1 MEDVMAAWRDDK
13 ARATLI
19 REAAGSVQ
27 PGRTP
32 RSFAEIL
39 FGYTNIE
46 DLANYDA
53 SSLAFLAE
61 QAWEHV
67 QRRTAGCAD
76 IRVVNPMMPDGREIS
91 VLEILNDN
99 MPFLFDS
106 TMAELAEQ
114 GIEVTLV
121 AHPIIAV
128 ERDEQGNLLRF
139 YGEALPQGARGERE
153 SLIHL
158 HITRLDADP
167 DRQKLIDGLT
177 RTLNDVRAC
186 VTDWRAMRA
195 RIEEA
200 IKTFSSNPPPLPIDE
215 VAEANQFLQW
225 LCADNFTF
233 LGLREYRFSPDSD
246 ASDDVTTGEG
256 LGILRDPD
264 VKVLRRGSE
273 MVVMTSEIREF
284 MREPS
289 LLIVMKANVSSRVH
303 RRIRMDYVGIKLYT
317 PDGRLEGEL
326 RLVGLFTSGAYTRS
340 ARQIPYVRHKVARV
354 LQRAGFDPNGH
365 SGKAL
370 MHILEEYPRD
380 ELFQVD
386 VDTLYNFVMEI
397 LILYERPRVRALAR
411 VDKFDR
417 FVSILAFIPREKFD
431 SDVRMR
437 VEAFLAQVYEG
448 RPAAHY
454 VSFPEGALAR
464 VHYII
469 GRYEG
474 KTPVVE
480 RATLEG
486 GISAIAA
493 TWGDKLRTALA
504 SSTDG
509 MRARMLANRY
519 AQAFTGGYTE
529 VFGAEQAIADIA
541 VIEKLTPK
549 RPVAISVH
557 RGEEDDPTRF
567 GLRVFSHGAP
577 LSLSYRVPVI
587 ENHGIRVVDER
598 TYEILPRAMPAPP
611 PVWLHDMT
619 IETSDGQPIAIS
631 PEFNHRLEASIMAVV
646 GDRAESDGY
655 NALILR
661 TALGWR
667 EVSSIRA
674 LSRYL
679 HQIRAPF
686 TQDYMWETLRKNAAI
701 TANIVAL
708 FQARLDPRLGLT
720 NAERSARETA
730 LLAEIEEQLKSVASL
745 DEDRILRRF
754 TNLVQATIRTNLWQ
768 VGQDGYPR
776 PVISFK
782 FDARAIEDLPAP
794 RPLYEIFVY
803 SPRVEGIHLRFG
815 KVARGGLRWSDRP
828 QDFRTEILGLVKA
841 QQVKNAVIV
850 PVGAKGG
857 FVPKRLPPP
866 SNREAWIAEGTEAYR
881 IFVRSLL
888 ELADNLDGDTIV
900 PPDSTVRHDG
910 DDPYLVVAADKG
922 TATFSDIA
930 NAISAEKGHWLGD
943 AFASGGSQGY
953 DHKKMGITAR
963 GAWEAVKRHFRELG
977 TDIQTAPFTAAGVGD
992 MSGDVFGNG
1001 MLLSPATKLVAA
1013 FDHRDIFIDPS
1024 PDPAISHAE
1033 RLRMFNLPR
1042 SSWQDY
1048 DKSLISPGGG
1058 VFSRSLKAIPL
1069 PAEVRALLD
1078 LDKAQATPFEVITA
1092 ILKARVD
1099 LLWFGGIGNYIRAS
1113 AESDDHVGDRANDP
1127 IRITGADVRA
1137 RVIGEGANLGVTQ
1150 RGRIEAAQKG
1160 LKLNTD
1166 AIDNSAG
1173 VNTSDVEVNIKIALA
1188 RPEREGRLSPAD
1200 RNSLLA
1206 VMTDEVGALV
1216 LRNNYLQT
1224 LALSLAERKGVA
1236 ETGFLAR
1243 LMQSLEQ
1250 RGLLSRAVE
1259 FLPDDAAI
1267 AERTRR
1273 GQSLTRPELAVLLAY
1288 AKLTL
1293 YDDLLVTSVP
1303 DDCYLARRLSEYFPR
1318 EVQDKFPAAVESH
1331 RLRREIIATGLV
1343 NAVINRG
1350 GPACIVRLIDETD
1363 ADIPTI
1369 VMAYVAVV
1377 ECYGL
1382 RRLNDAI
1389 DALDTRIDG
1398 QLQLALYAGVQD
1410 LLLSRMVWYVRNVD
1424 FKAGLDAVIARFG
1437 PGIRAIAAGLD
1448 DALPQDLQ
1456 AARIKRRQDL
1466 IDAAVPADLAGELAD
1481 LDALVPAPDIV
1492 TVAERTTRA
1501 IGDAAAT
1508 FFAAEANFRLD
1519 RIIAAA
1525 RNVPANDFFERLAID
1540 RAVDQIAAAERR
1552 LAADML
1558 ATGQSGQQAVETW
1571 LAAHPEATRIRR
1583 SVEEIAGSGLTLAKL
1598 TVAANLLGDLV
1609 KA

>member
-1 MEDVMAAWRDDK
+1 MASWRDDK

-19 REAAGSVQ
+19 HEAAANVQ
-27 PGRTP
+27 PGKAP
-32 RSFAEIL
+32 RSFAEHL
-39 FGYTNIE
+39 FGHTNLE

-53 SSLAFLAE
+53 ASLAFLAE

-67 QRRTAGCAD
+67 QQRTAGRAD

-91 VLEILNDN
+91 VLEVLNDN

-128 ERDEQGNLLRF
+128 ERNEQGKLLHF
-139 YGEALPQGARGERE
+139 YGEALPEGAKGERE
-153 SLIHL
+153 SLIYF
-158 HITRLDADP
+158 HIARLDADA
-167 DRQKLIDGLT
+167 DRQKLIEGLT
-177 RTLNDVRAC
+177 KTLNDVRAC
-186 VTDWRAMRA
+186 VADWRAMRA
-195 RIEEA
+195 RVEQA
-200 IKTFSSNPPPLPIDE
+200 IMTFRSNPPPLPIDE

-233 LGLREYRFSPDSD
+233 LGLREYRFSPDAD
-246 ASDDVTTGEG
+246 ASDDISTGEG

-264 VKVLRRGSE
+264 VKVLRRGTE
-273 MVVMTSEIREF
+273 MVVMTPEIREF
-284 MREPS
+284 MREPTV
-289 LLIVMKANVSSRVH
+289 LMVVKANVNSRVH
-303 RRIRMDYVGIKLYT
+303 RRVRMDYVGIKLYA

-340 ARQIPYVRHKVARV
+340 ARQIPYVRHKVEQV
-354 LQRAGFDPNGH
+354 LQRAGFDPASH
-365 SGKAL
+365 SGKAAL
-370 MHILEEYPRD
+370 HILEEYPRD

-386 VDTLYNFVMEI
+386 AETLYNFVMEV
-397 LILYERPRVRALAR
+397 LTLYERPRVRALAR
-411 VDKFDR
+411 ADKFDR
-417 FVSILAFIPREKFD
+417 FVSILVFIPREKYD
-431 SDVRMR
+431 TDVRTR
-437 VEAFLAQVYEG
+437 VADFLAQVYKG
-448 RPAAHY
+448 SLAASY
-454 VSFPEGALAR
+454 ASFPEGSLAR

-474 KTPVVE
+474 QTPVVE
-480 RATLEG
+480 RATLEAE
-486 GISAIAA
+486 ISAIAA
-493 TWGDKLRTALA
+493 TWGDKLKAALA
-504 SSTDG
+504 ASTDG

-529 VFGAEQAIADIA
+529 AFGTAQAIADIA
-541 VIEKLTPK
+541 TIEKLTPA
-549 RPVAISVH
+549 RPVAISAH
-557 RGEEDDPTRF
+557 HIEGEDDPTRF
-567 GLRVFSHGAP
+567 GLKVFSHGAP

-587 ENHGIRVVDER
+587 EHHGLRVVNER
-598 TYEILPRAMPAPP
+598 TYQIVPRAMPAPA

-619 IETSDGQPIAIS
+619 IEANDGKPIVIS
-631 PEFNHRLEASIMAVV
+631 SEFGHRLEASIMAVV

-661 TALGWR
+661 TALSWR
-667 EVSSIRA
+667 EVSTIRA

-686 TQDYMWETLRKNAAI
+686 SQDYMWETLRKNTAI
-701 TANIVAL
+701 TASMVAL
-708 FQARLDPRLGLT
+708 FQARLDPRLVNT
-720 NAERSARETA
+720 DAERSARETT
-730 LLAEIEEQLKSVASL
+730 LLTEIEEQLKSVASL

-754 TNLVQATIRTNLWQ
+754 ANLVQATIRTNLWQ
-768 VGQDGYPR
+768 IGEDGHPR

-782 FDARAIEDLPAP
+782 FDARKIEDLPAP

-866 SNREAWIAEGTEAYR
+866 SNRDAFMAEGTEAYR
-881 IFVRSLL
+881 IFVRAML
-888 ELADNLDGDTIV
+888 ELTDNLDGDIIV
-900 PPDSTVRHDG
+900 PPNSTVRHDG

-930 NAISAEKGHWLGD
+930 NAISTEKKHWLGD

-977 TDIQTAPFTAAGVGD
+977 TDIQTMPFTVAGVGD

-1001 MLLSPATKLVAA
+1001 MLLSPATRLVAA

-1024 PDPAISHAE
+1024 PDPAVSHAE
-1033 RLRMFNLPR
+1033 RLRMFELPR

-1048 DKSLISPGGG
+1048 NKALISQGGG

-1069 PAEVRALLD
+1069 APEVRTLLD
-1078 LDKAQATPFEVITA
+1078 LDKPQATPFEVMTA

-1099 LLWFGGIGNYIRAS
+1099 LVWFGGIGTYIRAS
-1113 AESDDHVGDRANDP
+1113 GESDDQAGDRANDP

-1150 RGRIEAAQKG
+1150 RGRVEAAQKG
-1160 LKLNTD
+1160 VKLNTD

-1188 RPEREGRLSPAD
+1188 RPEREGRLSAAD

-1206 VMTDEVGALV
+1206 AMTDEVGALV

-1224 LALSLAERKGVA
+1224 LALSLAERKGLA

-1267 AERTRR
+1267 AERARR

-1293 YDDLLVTSVP
+1293 YDDLLVASVP
-1303 DDCYLARRLSEYFPR
+1303 DDPYLARELSQYFPD
-1318 EVQDKFPAAVESH
+1318 EVEDKFSSAVEHH
-1331 RLRREIIATGLV
+1331 RLRREIIATNLA
-1343 NAVINRG
+1343 NAIINRG
-1350 GPACIVRLIDETD
+1350 GPACVVRLIDETD
-1363 ADIPTI
+1363 ADVSTI
-1369 VMAYVAVV
+1369 VMAFVAVD
-1377 ECYGL
+1377 ESYGL
-1382 RRLNDAI
+1382 KRLNDAI
-1389 DALDTRIDG
+1389 DGLDTRIDG
-1398 QLQLALYAGVQD
+1398 QLQLTLYAAIQD

-1424 FKAGLDAVIARFG
+1424 FKAGLDSVVARFG
-1437 PGIRAIAAGLD
+1437 PSIREIVAGLD
-1448 DALPQDLQ
+1448 KTLPEDLQ
-1456 AARIKRRQDL
+1456 AGRSKRRQDL
-1466 IDAAVPADLAGELAD
+1466 IDAGVPADLAGELAD
-1481 LDALVPAPDIV
+1481 LDALVSAPDIV
-1492 TVAERTTRA
+1492 TVAERTGRT
-1501 IGDAAAT
+1501 ISDAATT

-1519 RIIAAA
+1519 RLIAAA
-1525 RNVPANDFFERLAID
+1525 RSIPANDNYERLAID
-1540 RAVDQIAAAERR
+1540 RAIDQIAAAERR

-1558 ATGQSGQQAVETW
+1558 ATGQSGQEAAGNW

-1583 SVEEIAGSGLTLAKL
+1583 SVDEINASGLTLAKL
-1598 TVAANLLGDLV
+1598 TVAANLLGDMV
-1609 KA
+1609 KG

>member
-1 MEDVMAAWRDDK
+1 MAWRDDK

-27 PGRTP
+27 PGKTP
-32 RSFAEIL
+32 RTFAELL
-39 FGYTNIE
+39 FDHTNIE
-46 DLANYDA
+46 DLANHDA
-53 SSLAFLAE
+53 ASLAFLADE
-61 QAWEHV
+61 AWEYV
-67 QRRTAGCAD
+67 QQRTAGSAD

-106 TMAELAEQ
+106 AMAELAEQ

-128 ERDEQGNLLRF
+128 ERDGQGRLLHF
-139 YGEALPQGARGERE
+139 YGETLPEGSKGARE

-158 HITRLDADP
+158 HITRLDSDA
-167 DRQKLIDGLT
+167 DRQRLIDSFT

-195 RIEEA
+195 RVEQA
-200 IKTFSSNPPPLPIDE
+200 ITTFSSNPPPLPVDE

-233 LGLREYRFSPDSD
+233 LGLREYRFSPGSD
-246 ASDDVTTGEG
+246 ASDDVSTGEG
-256 LGILRDPD
+256 LGILGDPD
-264 VKVLRRGSE
+264 VKVLRRGTE

-284 MREPS
+284 MREPT
-289 LLIVMKANVSSRVH
+289 LLIVVKANVSSRVH
-303 RRIRMDYVGIKLYT
+303 RRVRMDYVGIKLYT
-317 PDGRLEGEL
+317 SDGRLEGEL

-340 ARQIPYVRHKVARV
+340 VRQIPYVRHKVAQV
-354 LQRAGFDPNGH
+354 LERAGFEPASH

-370 MHILEEYPRD
+370 LHVLEEYPRD
-380 ELFQVD
+380 ELVQVEAE
-386 VDTLYNFVMEI
+386 TLYDFAMEI
-397 LILYERPRVRALAR
+397 LMLYERPRVRALAR
-411 VDKFDR
+411 ADKFDR
-417 FVSILAFIPREKFD
+417 FVSILVFIPRDKYD
-431 SDVRMR
+431 TDVRTR
-437 VEAFLAQVYEG
+437 VADFLAQVYNG
-448 RPAAHY
+448 RLSASY
-454 VSFPEGALAR
+454 VSFPEGSLAR

-474 KTPVVE
+474 ETPVIE
-480 RATLEG
+480 RATLEA
-486 GISAIAA
+486 GINAIAA
-493 TWGDKLRTALA
+493 TWGDRLKAALA
-504 SSTDG
+504 TTTDG
-509 MRARMLANRY
+509 MRARLLANRY
-519 AQAFTGGYTE
+519 ARAFTGGYTE
-529 VFGAEQAIADIA
+529 VFDTSQAIADIA
-541 VIEKLTPK
+541 TIEKLTAT
-549 RPVAISVH
+549 RPVALSVYRIH
-557 RGEEDDPTRF
+557 GNDDPTRF
-567 GLRVFSHGAP
+567 GLKVFSRGMP

-587 ENHGIRVVDER
+587 ENHGLRVVNER
-598 TYEILPRAMPAPP
+598 TYQITPSATPAPAP
-611 PVWLHDMT
+611 AWLHDMT
-619 IETSDGQPIAIS
+619 IEANDGKPIVITS
-631 PEFNHRLEASIMAVV
+631 EFARRLETSIMAVV

-661 TALGWR
+661 AGLGWR
-667 EVSSIRA
+667 EVSAIRA

-686 TQDYMWETLRKNAAI
+686 SQDYMWETLRKNTAI
-701 TANIVAL
+701 TTTIVAL
-708 FQARLDPRLGLT
+708 FQARFDPRLT
-720 NAERSARETA
+720 ATDAERSARETT
-730 LLAEIEEQLKSVASL
+730 LLGEIEKQLKSVASL

-754 TNLVQATIRTNLWQ
+754 ANLVQATVRTNLWQ
-768 VGQDGYPR
+768 IGQDGHPR

-782 FDARAIEDLPAP
+782 FDARKIEDLPAP

-815 KVARGGLRWSDRP
+815 KIARGGLRWSDRP

-866 SNREAWIAEGTEAYR
+866 SNREAWMAEGTETYR
-881 IFVRSLL
+881 IFIRSLL
-888 ELADNLDGDTIV
+888 ELTDNLDGDTIV
-900 PPDSTVRHDG
+900 PPDDTVRHDD

-930 NAISAEKGHWLGD
+930 NVISAEQGHWLGD

-953 DHKKMGITAR
+953 DHKRMGITAR

-977 TDIQTAPFTAAGVGD
+977 TDIQTMLFTAVGVGD

-1001 MLLSPATKLVAA
+1001 MLLSPATRLVAA

-1048 DKSLISPGGG
+1048 DKSLISQGGG

-1069 PAEVRALLD
+1069 APEVRTLLA
-1078 LDKAQATPFEVITA
+1078 LDKPQATPFEVTTA
-1092 ILKARVD
+1092 ILKAPVD
-1099 LLWFGGIGNYIRAS
+1099 LLWFGGIGTYIRAS
-1113 AESDDHVGDRANDP
+1113 AESDDQVGDRANDP
-1127 IRITGADVRA
+1127 IRVTGADIRA
-1137 RVIGEGANLGVTQ
+1137 RVIGEGANLGLTQ

-1160 LKLNTD
+1160 IKLNTD

-1188 RPEREGRLSPAD
+1188 RPEREASLSPND
-1200 RNSLLA
+1200 RDSLLA
-1206 VMTDEVGALV
+1206 AMTDEVGTLV

-1288 AKLTL
+1288 GKLTL
-1293 YDDLLVTSVP
+1293 YDDLLVTAVP
-1303 DDCYLARRLSEYFPR
+1303 DDPYLARELSQYFPR
-1318 EVQDKFPAAVESH
+1318 EVQDKFPSAVKAH
-1331 RLRREIIATGLV
+1331 RLQREIISTNLA

-1350 GPACIVRLIDETD
+1350 GPACVVRLTD
-1363 ADIPTI
+1363 DTGADVPTI
-1369 VMAYVAVV
+1369 VMAFVAVD
-1377 ECYGL
+1377 ESYGL

-1389 DALDTRIDG
+1389 DRLDARIDG
-1398 QLQLALYAGVQD
+1398 QLQLSLYATLQD
-1410 LLLSRMVWYVRNVD
+1410 ILLSRMVWYVRNVD
-1424 FKAGLDAVIARFG
+1424 FSTGLDAVIARFG
-1437 PGIRAIAAGLD
+1437 LGIRQIAAGLD
-1448 DALPQDLQ
+1448 ETLPDHLL
-1456 AARIKRRQDL
+1456 AARSKRRQDL
-1466 IDAAVPADLAGELAD
+1466 IDAGVPAELAAELAD
-1481 LDALVPAPDIV
+1481 LETLVSAPDIV
-1492 TVAERTTRA
+1492 TVAERTNRT
-1501 IGDAAAT
+1501 IGDTAAT
-1508 FFAAEANFRLD
+1508 FFSAEAKFRLD

-1525 RNVPANDFFERLAID
+1525 RGVPASDYFERLAID

-1552 LAADML
+1552 LVADML
-1558 ATGQSGQQAVETW
+1558 ATGQSGQQAADNW
-1571 LAAHPEATRIRR
+1571 LAAHPEAARIRR
-1583 SVEEIAGSGLTLAKL
+1583 SVEEIAASGLTLAKL
-1598 TVAANLLGDLV
+1598 TVAANLQGDLV
-1609 KA
+1609 KG

>member
-1 MEDVMAAWRDDK
+1 MEAWRDDK

-19 REAAGSVQ
+19 RDLAGSVQ
-27 PGRTP
+27 LGQAPRT
-32 RSFAEIL
+32 FAELL
-39 FGYTNIE
+39 FSHTNSE
-46 DLANYDA
+46 DLASYDA

-67 QRRTAGCAD
+67 QRRTAGRAD
-76 IRVVNPMMPDGREIS
+76 IRIVNPMMPDGREIS

-106 TMAELAEQ
+106 IMAELAEQ
-114 GIEVTLV
+114 GIEVMLV
-121 AHPIIAV
+121 THPIIAV
-128 ERDEQGNLLRF
+128 ERDDQGRLLRF
-139 YGEALPQGARGERE
+139 HGEALPEGTRGARE

-158 HITRLDADP
+158 HIARLDVEA
-167 DRQKLIDGLT
+167 DRQKLLDGLM

-186 VTDWRAMRA
+186 VADWKPMRA

-200 IKTFSSNPPPLPIDE
+200 IRTFSSNPPPLPIDE
-215 VAEANQFLQW
+215 VAEASQFLKW

-233 LGLREYRFSPDSD
+233 LGVREYRFSPDSD
-246 ASDDVTTGEG
+246 ASGDITTGEG
-256 LGILRDPD
+256 LGILRDPE
-264 VKVLRRGSE
+264 VKVLRRGNE
-273 MVVMTSEIREF
+273 LVVMTSEIREF
-284 MREPS
+284 MQEPS
-289 LLIVMKANVSSRVH
+289 LLIVIKANVSSRVH
-303 RRIRMDYVGIKLYT
+303 RRVRMDYVGIKLYT
-317 PDGRLEGEL
+317 RDGRLEGEL

-340 ARQIPYVRHKVARV
+340 VKQIPYVRHKVAQV
-354 LQRAGFDPNGH
+354 LQRAGFDPNSH

-370 MHILEEYPRD
+370 THVLEEYPRD
-380 ELFQVD
+380 ELFQLD
-386 VDTLYNFVMEI
+386 VETLYNFAMEI
-397 LILYERPRVRALAR
+397 LILYERPRLRTLAR

-417 FVSILAFIPREKFD
+417 FVSILVFIPRDKYD
-431 SDVRMR
+431 TGVRMR
-437 VEAFLAQVYEG
+437 IADFLAQAYEG
-448 RPAAHY
+448 RPVASYAA
-454 VSFPEGALAR
+454 FPEGALTR

-469 GRYEG
+469 ARYG
-474 KTPVVE
+474 GVTPVVE
-480 RATLEG
+480 RATLEA

-493 TWGDKLRTALA
+493 TWGDRLKAALA
-504 SSTDG
+504 ASTDG
-509 MRARMLANRY
+509 MRARMLTNRY
-519 AQAFTGGYTE
+519 AHAFAGGYTE
-529 VFGAEQAIADIA
+529 VFDASQAVADITT
-541 VIEKLTPK
+541 IEKLSPA
-549 RPVAISVH
+549 RPVIISVH
-557 RGEEDDPTRF
+557 RLKGEDDPKRF
-567 GLRVFSHGAP
+567 GLKVFSDAAP

-587 ENHGIRVVDER
+587 ENHGLRVVNER
-598 TYEILPRAMPAPP
+598 TYQIAPSTRPA

-619 IETSDGQPIAIS
+619 IETSDGKPIAIN
-631 PEFNHRLEASIMAVV
+631 PEFSHRLEASIMAVLR
-646 GDRAESDGY
+646 DRAESDGY

-667 EVSSIRA
+667 EVSTIRA

-686 TQDYMWETLRKNAAI
+686 SQDYMWETLRKNAAI
-701 TANIVAL
+701 TANMVAL
-708 FQARLDPRLGLT
+708 LQVRLDPRLALT
-720 NAERSARETA
+720 DAERSARETA
-730 LLAEIEEQLKSVASL
+730 LLGEIEEQLKSVASL

-768 VGQDGYPR
+768 VGQDGQPR

-782 FDARAIEDLPAP
+782 FDARRIEDLPAP
-794 RPLYEIFVY
+794 QPLYEIFVY
-803 SPRVEGIHLRFG
+803 SPRLEGIHLRFG
-815 KVARGGLRWSDRP
+815 KVARGGIRWSDRP

-866 SNREAWIAEGTEAYR
+866 ANRDAFMAEGTEAYR

-888 ELADNLDGDTIV
+888 ELTDNLDGDEV
-900 PPDSTVRHDG
+900 VRPDSTVRLDG

-930 NAISAEKGHWLGD
+930 NAISAEKNHWLGD

-977 TDIQTAPFTAAGVGD
+977 TDIQTTPFTVVGVGD

-1024 PDPAISHAE
+1024 PDPNISFAE
-1033 RLRMFNLPR
+1033 RQRLFDLPR

-1048 DKSLISPGGG
+1048 NKTLISQGGG

-1069 PAEVRALLD
+1069 APEVRSLLD
-1078 LDKAQATPFEVITA
+1078 LDKLQATPFEVMTA
-1092 ILKARVD
+1092 ILRARAD
-1099 LLWFGGIGNYIRAS
+1099 LLWFGGIGTYIRAS
-1113 AESDDHVGDRANDP
+1113 AESDDQVGDRTNDA

-1160 LKLNTD
+1160 VKLNTD

-1188 RPEREGRLSPAD
+1188 RPEREGRLSRTD
-1200 RNSLLA
+1200 RNSLLGA
-1206 VMTDEVGALV
+1206 MTDEVGALV

-1224 LALSLAERKGVA
+1224 LALSLAERKGLA
-1236 ETGFLAR
+1236 ETGFLVR

-1259 FLPDDAAI
+1259 FLPDDAVI
-1267 AERTRR
+1267 AERVRR
-1273 GQSLTRPELAVLLAY
+1273 GQPLTRPELAVLLAY

-1303 DDCYLARRLSEYFPR
+1303 DDPYLARELSRYFPR
-1318 EVQDKFPAAVESH
+1318 EIRDKFPSAAQQH
-1331 RLRREIIATGLV
+1331 RLRREIIATSLA
-1343 NAVINRG
+1343 NSLINRG
-1350 GPACIVRLIDETD
+1350 GPACVVRLIDETD

-1369 VMAYVAVV
+1369 VMAYVAVD
-1377 ECYGL
+1377 ETYGL
-1382 RRLNDAI
+1382 KRLNAAI
-1389 DALDTRIDG
+1389 NALDTSIDG
-1398 QLQLALYAGVQD
+1398 QLQLGVYAALQD

-1424 FKAGLDAVIARFG
+1424 FKVGLDAVIARFG
-1437 PGIRAIAAGLD
+1437 PGIRQVATGLD
-1448 DALPQDLQ
+1448 TTLPEVLQ
-1456 AARIKRRQDL
+1456 AGRTRRRQDL
-1466 IDAAVPADLAGELAD
+1466 IDAGMPPDLAAKLAD
-1481 LDALVPAPDIV
+1481 LDALISAPDIV
-1492 TVAERTTRA
+1492 TVAERTSRA
-1501 IGDAAAT
+1501 IDDAATT
-1508 FFAAEANFRLD
+1508 FFAAEADFRLD

-1525 RNVPANDFFERLAID
+1525 RSVPANDNFERIAID

-1552 LAADML
+1552 LVANML
-1558 ATGQSGQQAVETW
+1558 ATGESGQRAAGNW

-1583 SVEEIAGSGLTLAKL
+1583 SVEEIAAGGLTLAKL

-1609 KA
+1609 KR